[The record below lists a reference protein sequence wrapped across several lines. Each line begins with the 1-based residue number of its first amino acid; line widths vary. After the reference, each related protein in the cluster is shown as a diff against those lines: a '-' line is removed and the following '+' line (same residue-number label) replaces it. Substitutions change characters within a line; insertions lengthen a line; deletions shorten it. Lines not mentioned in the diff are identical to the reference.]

1 MKTAIIVDSTA
12 YLSDELAEHADVYQV
27 NLSVTFSDGAVGPDS
42 RDQAGQ
48 LAFYHRLVSERQLP
62 TTSQPVPGDYYDVLD
77 EIVAKGYDVVYCIHM
92 SSGISG
98 TFQTAKMI
106 TSEYQDRLTIFC
118 IDSKGASVLMEGLVQ
133 QTLRLSDSALTP
145 DEIYDKLL
153 WVAQNSRIY
162 LMVEDLNNLVK
173 GGRLSAA
180 AALVGGMLKVRPVL
194 MFDAEGKIVVYEKI
208 RTNKRVY
215 QCWLKLAHQ
224 AIEDFPDGIDI
235 SFAHSAA
242 YDEIN
247 SVKDVFQKHLP
258 EINFRISGLGPVV
271 GTHTGAGT
279 KGFCFIPIAKI

>member
-12 YLSDELAEHADVYQV
+12 YLSDEFAEHADVYQV
-27 NLSVTFSDGAVGPDS
+27 NLSVTFSDGTVGPDS

-48 LAFYHRLVSERQLP
+48 LAFYERLVLEKQLP
-62 TTSQPVPGDYYDVLD
+62 TTSQPIPGDYYDVLD
-77 EIVAKGYDVVYCIHM
+77 EIVAKGYDVVYCIHL

-106 TSEYQDRLTIFC
+106 TSDYQDRLTIFC
-118 IDSKGASVLMEGLVQ
+118 IDSKGASVLMESLVKQ
-133 QTLRLSDSALTP
+133 ALTLSESALTP
-145 DEIYDKLL
+145 DQIYDRLL
-153 WVAQNSRIY
+153 WVAQNARIY

-173 GGRLSAA
+173 GGRLSAT
-180 AALVGGMLKVRPVL
+180 AALVGGMLKIRPVL

-224 AIEDFPDGIDI
+224 AKQDFPDGIHI

-242 YDEIN
+242 YDEIK
-247 SVKDVFQKHLP
+247 SVKDVFQTQLP
-258 EINFRISGLGPVV
+258 NVKFHISGLGPVV

-279 KGFCFIPIAKI
+279 KGFCFIPTAKI